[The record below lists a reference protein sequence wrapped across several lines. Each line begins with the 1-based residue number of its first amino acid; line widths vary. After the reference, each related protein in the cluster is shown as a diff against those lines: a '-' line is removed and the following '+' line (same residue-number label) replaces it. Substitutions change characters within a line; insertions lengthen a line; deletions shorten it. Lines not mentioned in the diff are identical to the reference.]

1 MKDEVGFRLAD
12 RLFDIKREFQV
23 AADIGCN
30 RGFVSRHILAEN
42 VKHLHMCEMSP
53 TMLQQAEGTPGLQIT
68 KHEMD
73 EEFLDVSGVSTLL
86 FFLNKINDFF
96 FSSLITLWTW
106 LCLV

>member
-1 MKDEVGFRLAD
+1 MFDYVKDEVGFRLAD

-42 VKHLHMCEMSP
+42 VKHLHICDMSP

-73 EEFLDVSGVSTLL
+73 EEFLDVSSNQSL
-86 FFLNKINDFF
+86 FLKM
-96 FSSLITLWTW
+96 
-106 LCLV
+106 LVK